1 MNTITIKDLSPDLTI
16 LLDIDPDLSTQ
27 RINKNINIE
36 LSSLNNN
43 KKKSKRENF
52 EGNKYENMS
61 MSFHHKVRNGY
72 LEMANEQRSSW
83 SIVGAHQ
90 SESRVADSIWK
101 RVKRLIIIRRRNKI
115 T

>member
-1 MNTITIKDLSPDLTI
+1 
-16 LLDIDPDLSTQ
+16 
-27 RINKNINIE
+27 
-36 LSSLNNN
+36 
-43 KKKSKRENF
+43 
-52 EGNKYENMS
+52 MS

-101 RVKRLIIIRRRNKI
+101 RVKRLIDTHKSN
-115 T
+115 